1 MKLILNEAQ
10 NYQLIS
16 QIKKDPELLVGKKVK
31 TYYDVNRHMFS
42 VTYSGIVVLKADYV
56 RLKNV
61 TFLVSEKGKERVRK
75 EGQKNVHAY
84 VTGTLTDYCKNP
96 CEVIPEP
103 ETGIVITYNPKRDEF
118 FNIRETGKLIY
129 NADEVELIN
138 RENKIFLIK

>member
-1 MKLILNEAQ
+1 M
-10 NYQLIS
+10 
-16 QIKKDPELLVGKKVK
+16 LVGKRVK

-61 TFLVSEKGKERVRK
+61 TFLVGEKGKERVRA

-84 VTGTLTDYCKNP
+84 VTGTLIDYCKNP
-96 CEVIPEP
+96 CEVIPNS

-118 FNIRETGKLIY
+118 FNIRETGELIY

-138 RENKIFLIK
+138 RENKIFLVK

>member
-10 NYQLIS
+10 NEQLIT

-31 TYYDVNRHMFS
+31 VYYDVNRHMFS
-42 VTYSGIVVLKADYV
+42 DTYSGIVVLKADYV
-56 RLKNV
+56 RLENC
-61 TFLVSEKGKERVRK
+61 TFLVGEKGRERVRA

-96 CEVIPEP
+96 CEVIPQP

-118 FNIRETGKLIY
+118 FHIKDTGEMIKK
-129 NADEVELIN
+129 AEEVEMIN